1 VFFTGFRG
9 VNASNATAL
18 DLATRTP
25 IEKLQQLVVTGFSL
39 EDVAAAVFSVEMG
52 RQQDFAT
59 ERNIGVKL
67 LRWAGCT
74 YSPRGGATFIGA
86 CYNEISSCSSSAVS
100 FILGIR
106 RLLVFAA
113 CCLYR

>member
-1 VFFTGFRG
+1 MFFSGFRG

-25 IEKLQQLVVTGFSL
+25 IEKLQELVATGFSQ
-39 EDVAAAVFSVEMG
+39 EDIDAAVFSAEMG

-74 YSPRGGATFIGA
+74 YSPRRGAKFIGA
-86 CYNEISSCSSSAVS
+86 GHKANLCYLLIINGVLYPRESAAG
-100 FILGIR
+100 LG
-106 RLLVFAA
+106 LGF
-113 CCLYR
+113 C